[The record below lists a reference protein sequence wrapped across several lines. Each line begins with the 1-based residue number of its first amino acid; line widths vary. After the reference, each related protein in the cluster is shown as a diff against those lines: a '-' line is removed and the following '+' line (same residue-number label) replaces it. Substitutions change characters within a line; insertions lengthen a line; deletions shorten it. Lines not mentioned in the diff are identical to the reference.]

1 MAIKTFTTGELLTAS
16 DTNTYLTNSG
26 LVFVKQQTILTTVGS
41 VAVPDAFSATYDSY
55 KIVITGGSASTANAP
70 SVTLG
75 ATTTGYY
82 SAGLFVQIGVGTVGG
97 LQSSN
102 AANWSNM
109 GRANTNGINVTFD
122 IFQPFATRRTVF
134 VQTSG
139 TSETA
144 GFYISQSGFLD
155 NATSYTEFTLTAGG
169 GTFTGGIITVYGY
182 RKA

>member
-1 MAIKTFTTGELLTAS
+1 MAIKTFTTGEVLTAS
-16 DTNTYLTNSG
+16 DTNTYLANSG
-26 LVFVKQQTILTTVGS
+26 LVFVKEQTIGNTVAS

-55 KIVITGGSASTANAP
+55 KIVITGGAASTGNAP
-70 SVTLG
+70 SVILG

-109 GRANTNGINVTFD
+109 GRADANGINITFD
-122 IFQPFATRRTVF
+122 IFQPFAARRTTF
-134 VQTSG
+134 VQSSA

-144 GFYISQSGFLD
+144 GFYIAQSGFLN
-155 NATSYTEFTLTAGG
+155 NATSYTAFTVTPGG